1 MKRLASLTLALAL
14 GASSVSAFAA
24 DKNFDKITVNNMV
37 LEDAHTI
44 TVNDKVMIPLRAIAE
59 KLGFDVTWNGES
71 RKIELTKLPV
81 YITCLIGTDGYTFS
95 RTAPMKLGSAPVIY
109 ENKTYVPLNFVDE
122 ILDGSYTTDNGLAIS
137 YGEIAEEDSGRSV
150 YVKEKTEDGFLIED
164 FEMGEVKLIVSA
176 DTEIVNANGEKIG
189 ADDIDT
195 DMELTVTYSDVMTMS
210 LPPITNAVKIAVTNE
225 TKKAVI
231 SGEVT
236 EVIEDN
242 GAIMLTI
249 GDNEKIVTIGEDT
262 KITNT
267 AGEEVEAK
275 FEIGMTVRALT
286 KGMATMSIPPQYP
299 VSAVIICD

>member
-37 LEDAHTI
+37 LEDAHSI

>member
-95 RTAPMKLGSAPVIY
+95 RAAPMKLGSAPVIY